1 MEHRDPTH
9 SGVRDPGIP
18 PAQQWSLPALWLLQI
33 KQRFQPK
40 CFSIFIE
47 CCKAEIVWRG

>member
-9 SGVRDPGIP
+9 PGVRDPGIP